1 MTFTEAAV
9 DVLRREGKPLHFRKI
24 AEIAIRENLLD
35 HVGKIPEETMADQLA
50 AHCRLPRHERAIVVV
65 QHGTFALEEWG
76 LPEDPSGLD
85 QLVEPPPEGEPPYR
99 PRERHPIPSRELAR
113 GGSREAGRRRREE
126 GEEKRRRYPP
136 PAEVAYEILAGAER
150 PLPLAEL
157 AALGAERMLMPD
169 AFVREPQSLAA
180 ALREDNRRRES
191 AGRRPLFEIAAAAV
205 TLAAQPEPGER
216 PAPVPAPRAPAGAA
230 ELRRAGL
237 AALRR
242 RLRACD
248 APTVEWLATRL
259 LERLGLSEV
268 KVAKRGREHV
278 VFTGR
283 RRIGVVEIRH
293 CIRVVRT
300 GAEAG
305 RREVVEVRRD
315 LGHYGAQ
322 IGILVTAGEATR
334 DARGEAGA
342 ANQMP
347 VVLYAGEALAEAFVD
362 AGLACRTITVPEV
375 DEAYFTQA
383 AESAQREE
391 AGRRARR
398 EDRERR
404 DEREGGS
411 GEGRGG
417 RADREGREREG
428 REGPERERPERERSE
443 ERRPEERA
451 ARVEGESAAPG
462 PEVPAAGGAPFA
474 LGDEPR
480 VAAAET
486 PEDVEEGEEGE
497 EGDEEEV
504 EGGGAEEAV
513 APGPTPAGGPAPE
526 GSPAGEGRKRRR
538 RRRRRGGRGRGE
550 RRPGAEGAPREG
562 GAEDTMAAA
571 ASGTAAPSPG
581 PATGPGEAGATEA
594 AAASQAAGGAA
605 EPPPSSGGVPE

>member
-50 AHCRLPRHERAIVVV
+50 AHCRLPRHERAIIVV

-76 LPEDPSGLD
+76 LPEDPSGLE
-85 QLVEPPPEGEPPYR
+85 QLVEPPPEAEPAYR
-99 PRERHPIPSRELAR
+99 PRERHPVPSRELAR

-150 PLPLAEL
+150 PLPLVEL

-191 AGRRPLFEIAAAAV
+191 AGRRPLFEIAADAV

-216 PAPVPAPRAPAGAA
+216 PAPVPAPRAPAGPA

-248 APTVEWLATRL
+248 APTVEWLAARL
-259 LERLGLSEV
+259 LERLGLADL

-283 RRIGVVEIRH
+283 RRIGLVEIRH

-300 GAEAG
+300 GTEAG
-305 RREVVEVRRD
+305 RRDVVEVRRD

-322 IGILVTAGEATR
+322 IGILVTAGEASR

-347 VVLYAGEALAEAFVD
+347 VVLYAGEALAEAFAD

-375 DEAYFTQA
+375 DETYFAQA
-383 AESAQREE
+383 AENAQREE

-404 DEREGGS
+404 EEREGGP
-411 GEGRGG
+411 GEEREPRGRG
-417 RADREGREREG
+417 DREGREREG
-428 REGPERERPERERSE
+428 REGQERERRE
-443 ERRPEERA
+443 ERRAEERRDRA
-451 ARVEGESAAPG
+451 EGEAAAVGPEASAVAPG
-462 PEVPAAGGAPFA
+462 GEPFAAAGEAPA
-474 LGDEPR
+474 EP
-480 VAAAET
+480 
-486 PEDVEEGEEGE
+486 EEGEEGGEGE

-504 EGGGAEEAV
+504 EGGGAEEAA
-513 APGPTPAGGPAPE
+513 APGPAPDGGPAPE
-526 GSPAGEGRKRRR
+526 GSPAGEGRRRRR

-550 RRPGAEGAPREG
+550 RRPGAEGPAREG
-562 GAEDTMAAA
+562 GPAEGAPAG
-571 ASGTAAPSPG
+571 GTGGGIAPADV
-581 PATGPGEAGATEA
+581 PAPGEAGPPA
-594 AAASQAAGGAA
+594 AAGPSSSGGTEPTPAAGGGQ
-605 EPPPSSGGVPE
+605 E

>member
-50 AHCRLPRHERAIVVV
+50 AHCRLPRHERSIVVV

-76 LPEDPSGLD
+76 LPEDATGLEL
-85 QLVEPPPEGEPPYR
+85 LVEPPPEAEPAYR
-99 PRERHPIPSRELAR
+99 ARERHPVPSRDLAR
-113 GGSREAGRRRREE
+113 GGGREAGRRRREE

-157 AALGAERMLMPD
+157 AALGAERLLMPD

-191 AGRRPLFEIAAAAV
+191 AGRRPLFEIAGDAV

-216 PAPVPAPRAPAGAA
+216 PAPVPAPRAPAGPA

-248 APTVEWLATRL
+248 GPTVEWLVARL
-259 LERLGLSEV
+259 LEKLGLADV

-283 RRIGVVEIRH
+283 RRMGLVDIRH
-293 CIRVVRT
+293 CVRVVRT
-300 GAEAG
+300 GTEAG
-305 RREVVEVRRD
+305 RRDVVEVRRD

-322 IGILVTAGEATR
+322 IGILVTAGEASR

-347 VVLYAGEALAEAFVD
+347 VVLYAGEALAEAFAD
-362 AGLACRTITVPEV
+362 TGLACRTIAVPEV
-375 DEAYFTQA
+375 DEAFFQQA
-383 AESAQREE
+383 VEVAQREE
-391 AGRRARR
+391 ASRRARR
-398 EDRERR
+398 EERDRREGREGGAGEEREESPGGKGDRERERR
-404 DEREGGS
+404 DERR
-411 GEGRGG
+411 GEER
-417 RADREGREREG
+417 DRRERG
-428 REGPERERPERERSE
+428 
-443 ERRPEERA
+443 
-451 ARVEGESAAPG
+451 EGESAGPG
-462 PEVPAAGGAPFA
+462 AEPSGEVGPPAAGASPEAGAA
-474 LGDEPR
+474 VAEP
-480 VAAAET
+480 
-486 PEDVEEGEEGE
+486 PEDQE
-497 EGDEEEV
+497 EGDEGDEGEGPDEEG
-504 EGGGAEEAV
+504 EAGTAEETA
-513 APGPTPAGGPAPE
+513 AGGQGPAGGPAPE
-526 GSPAGEGRKRRR
+526 GTPGADGRRRRR

-550 RRPGAEGAPREG
+550 RRPGGE
-562 GAEDTMAAA
+562 
-571 ASGTAAPSPG
+571 G
-581 PATGPGEAGATEA
+581 PAKE
-594 AAASQAAGGAA
+594 GGAA
-605 EPPPSSGGVPE
+605 EGGAAEGGVPPVAGEGASAAAPAGGVGPAPAASSGPAEPPPGSGGGSE